1 MDVKI
6 NTSIS
11 NEYDDI
17 QITIKAPS
25 LDKKTQKIIDAISN
39 ISNNS
44 NQITGELDNNIYIL
58 STDDILCFY
67 SDEKYNYCQ
76 TSENSF
82 RIRSTLYELEE
93 KLNKNHWIRI
103 SNSCIVNLNKI
114 KCFDIGT
121 VGSIVVVL
129 ENDSKR
135 DVSKRKIKEIM
146 NLLKDRRRLS

>member
-25 LDKKTQKIIDAISN
+25 LDKKTQMIIDAISN
-39 ISNNS
+39 ITNDS

-58 STDDILCFY
+58 SINDIICFY

-76 TSENSF
+76 TLENNY

-93 KLNKNHWIRI
+93 KLNKTNWIRI
-103 SNSCIVNLNKI
+103 SNSCIVNLNHI

-129 ENDSKR
+129 KNGSKK

-146 NLLKDRRRLS
+146 NLLKDRRRLT